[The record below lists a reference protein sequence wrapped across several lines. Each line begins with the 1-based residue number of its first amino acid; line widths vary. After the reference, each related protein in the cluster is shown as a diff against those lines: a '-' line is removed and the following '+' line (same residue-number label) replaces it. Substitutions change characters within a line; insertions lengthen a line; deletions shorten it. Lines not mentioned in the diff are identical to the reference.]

1 MFIYNFF
8 FKKKEVKPLIIGL
21 EGSGK
26 SSFLHRI
33 MYNEFVNETKE
44 PLIVSGSNQFI
55 FENHQAKF
63 DVVDLKGDKKS
74 RELWKN
80 YFDSID
86 IVVFAVDT
94 KDVDKFEEVKKV
106 LHETL
111 LKIDTSIPI
120 LILGTKSDLN
130 GVKEDELI
138 EKLKL
143 KDLKQKTVDVIL
155 TSSKTTESVLDVTD
169 WMVSF

>member
-33 MYNEFVNETKE
+33 MYNEFVYETKE

-111 LKIDTSIPI
+111 LNIDSSIPI

>member
-26 SSFLHRI
+26 SCFLHRI
-33 MYNEFVNETKE
+33 MLNEYVEKVPEQIGGT
-44 PLIVSGSNQFI
+44 GHFI

-63 DVVDLKGDKKS
+63 DVVDLKGDEKS
-74 RELWKN
+74 IKLWMN
-80 YFDSID
+80 FIDSSID
-86 IVVFAVDT
+86 IVLFTVDT
-94 KDVDKFEEVKKV
+94 KDKEKFEKVKKV

-111 LKIDTSIPI
+111 SKIDVDVPI
-120 LILGTKSDLN
+120 LILGTKIDLN
-130 GVKEDELI
+130 GAKEDELI

-143 KDLKQKTVDVIL
+143 KELKQKTVDVMLI
-155 TSSKTTESVLDVTD
+155 SSKTTESISDSID